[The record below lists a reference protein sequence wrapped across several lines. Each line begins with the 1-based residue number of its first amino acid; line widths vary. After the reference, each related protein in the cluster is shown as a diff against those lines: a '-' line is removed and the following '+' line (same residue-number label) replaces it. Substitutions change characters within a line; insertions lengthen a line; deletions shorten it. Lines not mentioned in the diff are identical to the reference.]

1 MIYLLGVTHAQ
12 ADPFIINEDASIFA
26 QKTRL
31 FLPPSNLVFLR
42 IVRVN
47 AWLSEFRMVSQ
58 CVKQLFGLIIWTIAP
73 MSRYTLNIPILKD
86 DT

>member
-1 MIYLLGVTHAQ
+1 M
-12 ADPFIINEDASIFA
+12 INEDASIFA